1 MKSMDLGDNETEI
14 EKLSQVLTKIQ
25 NLYYKKKEQLEELQI
40 EISELREVLNY
51 LNSLISDKSF
61 QSADKIYSQSLQEV
75 DKKSAEEEYFVEEMP
90 EEKVKGT
97 NIKRKIFS
105 KDKEKES
112 KLLCILNF
120 LDFNKVEIKFIDP
133 MDRSIRETSE
143 DFISIFLRGALLKI
157 KDTNPDLD
165 LSYDYFKN
173 SKLIE
178 CIKISNLKTIQEF
191 DLITSKIR
199 ELLAKPV
206 NSDK

>member
-1 MKSMDLGDNETEI
+1 
-14 EKLSQVLTKIQ
+14 
-25 NLYYKKKEQLEELQI
+25 
-40 EISELREVLNY
+40 
-51 LNSLISDKSF
+51 
-61 QSADKIYSQSLQEV
+61 
-75 DKKSAEEEYFVEEMP
+75 MP

-105 KDKEKES
+105 KGKEKES

-133 MDRSIRETSE
+133 LDREIRETSE

-157 KDTNPDLD
+157 KDNNPDLD

-178 CIKISNLKTIQEF
+178 CIMISNLKTIQEF
-191 DLITSKIR
+191 DLITSKMR
-199 ELLAKPV
+199 ELLAKEIG
-206 NSDK
+206 S